1 MQVDY
6 TNNKISVDHFRLR
19 GQQNFSVK
27 DKIQSILD
35 FIGHI
40 VPVTM
45 TQQCHYSS
53 KIAKENEQVWLY
65 ISETLFLKIGN
76 TLDLAHSHE
85 LPIPAPDH
93 FIKLG
98 NDYC

>member
-1 MQVDY
+1 MSLQFK
-6 TNNKISVDHFRLR
+6 NSQK
-19 GQQNFSVK
+19 
-27 DKIQSILD
+27 
-35 FIGHI
+35 
-40 VPVTM
+40 
-45 TQQCHYSS
+45 
-53 KIAKENEQVWLY
+53 NEQIWLY
-65 ISETLFLKIGN
+65 FNETLFLKIGN

>member
-1 MQVDY
+1 M
-6 TNNKISVDHFRLR
+6 
-19 GQQNFSVK
+19 
-27 DKIQSILD
+27 QSILD

-40 VPVTM
+40 FSVTM
-45 TQQCHYSS
+45 TQQCHCSS
-53 KIAKENEQVWLY
+53 KIAKKKKEQIWLY
-65 ISETLFLKIGN
+65 FNETLFLKIGN
-76 TLDLAHSHE
+76 TLDFAHSHE